1 MYTYCK
7 ICKIMDCIQ
16 STGKVG
22 SVLSIKA
29 LANGRQGGA
38 MRKLFK
44 LLLITG
50 VCAVFFIAGFLFQG
64 VIKGEHVNPIGQSHA
79 TFSFHSPS
87 TAHAHTGGICFVDG
101 SNVSTHEES
110 CRAGCR
116 QRGTLEVALNACYTG
131 CYIYSRVCQG
141 LPF

>member
-1 MYTYCK
+1 
-7 ICKIMDCIQ
+7 
-16 STGKVG
+16 
-22 SVLSIKA
+22 
-29 LANGRQGGA
+29 
-38 MRKLFK
+38 MRKL
-44 LLLITG
+44 LVVCVITG

-79 TFSFHSPS
+79 TFSFPSPS
-87 TAHAHTGGICFVDG
+87 IAHAHTGGICFVDG

-116 QRGTLEVALNACYTG
+116 QRGTLEVALSACYTG